1 MFEACQ
7 TGKTK
12 IVKLL
17 LENYNCED
25 SGKEIIPETDE
36 EAVQSLEMESDELM
50 QILKGSK
57 NETQKSLAEVIL
69 LQKWK
74 GKMLE
79 ACKTGKK
86 EIVQL
91 LLEHYTDEESGLNR
105 KDQNGMSP
113 LMLACNNGHKDVVQI
128 LIEKLKKN

>member
-7 TGKTK
+7 AGKTK

-57 NETQKSLAEVIL
+57 NETQKSLAEKVL
-69 LQKWK
+69 VKRWK

-79 ACKTGKK
+79 ACKTGKT

-105 KDQNGMSP
+105 KDQNGITPFMH
-113 LMLACNNGHKDVVQI
+113 ACQNAHKDVVKI
-128 LIEKLKKN
+128 LLEKMKLN

>member
-1 MFEACQ
+1 MSSNE
-7 TGKTK
+7 KRDTK
-12 IVKLL
+12 MEI
-17 LENYNCED
+17 N
-25 SGKEIIPETDE
+25 KEIPETDE
-36 EAVQSLEMESDELM
+36 KAFQSLETSELI
-50 QILKGSK
+50 QILEGT
-57 NETQKSLAEVIL
+57 ETEKALAEKIL
-69 LQKWK
+69 LQRWK

-113 LMLACNNGHKDVVQI
+113 LMLACDNGHKDVVQI